1 MFIGTL
7 SYSLYLIHQTV
18 LITVQRLTYSHPV
31 PQATLSLLIATGIAW
46 GIYQLIE
53 RPCAK
58 LRRQLR

>member
-1 MFIGTL
+1 L
-7 SYSLYLIHQTV
+7 EALPHQTA